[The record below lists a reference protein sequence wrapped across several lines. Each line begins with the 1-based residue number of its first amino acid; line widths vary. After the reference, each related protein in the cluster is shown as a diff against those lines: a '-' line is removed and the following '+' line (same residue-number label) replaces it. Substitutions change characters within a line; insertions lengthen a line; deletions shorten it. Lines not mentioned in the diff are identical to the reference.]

1 MLTQQQQ
8 GKIHAPTVST
18 SKGPCV
24 MAGHQSFFG
33 AHSIEVLVY
42 QSLLYIDY
50 YYFFISLGTL
60 LLGNSFVLSL

>member
-1 MLTQQQQ
+1 
-8 GKIHAPTVST
+8 
-18 SKGPCV
+18 

>member
-1 MLTQQQQ
+1 MLTRQQQ

-42 QSLLYIDY
+42 QSLFILIIII
-50 YYFFISLGTL
+50 FFISLGTL